1 MLQRPSRQP
10 GNWPFSRLIAAATLI
25 AVASPLVLVACEH
38 AKTWRNAE
46 PWDKSFTRRMADPDQ
61 EAAELAARMHE
72 PAPAIGEHDE
82 ATVLANSAGC
92 ISCHG
97 PTDEPDMHPTIKL
110 AIGCTDCHGG
120 DASIT
125 STLAAPG
132 RPGEPGTPITDDA
145 YLAAMNRA
153 HILPRNPQAW
163 YGSPT
168 IAYGDHHAEDPS
180 RLHGSRTPEGSAT
193 LLLRESPEFIRFINP
208 GDLRVADFAC
218 GACHAQEVA
227 NNRHSMMTHGAQL
240 WGAALYNN
248 GSIPNKVPRFGE
260 SYSAFGI
267 PQRLQGAIAKA
278 QWDKEADRLDISV
291 RRPSATELSHT
302 LNNGVIP
309 ALDPLPVWNISQP
322 GNMLRI
328 FERGTR
334 LPVPGGPTPN
344 PPPSDIGNPNPLAE
358 GGRPD
363 KGLSPR
369 GLGTLNRTD
378 PVFLGLQKTRLLD
391 PMLSMPGTNDHP
403 GDFRH
408 SGCTACHT
416 PYANDRDPAHSTPEL
431 AAMGNMGRSHSI
443 DPTLPKNESGHPAR
457 HILTSAIP
465 TSQCIVCH
473 MHPGTSFANQ
483 YLGTTWWDNE
493 SDGQFMYPAREAKR
507 TDEQR
512 WTSLR
517 RNPDDT
523 AARGLWG
530 NLDPDEF
537 SHAGERAGDDFL
549 ERSGKPRDGASTLND
564 KLEHNQFADFHGH
577 GWMFRQV
584 HKRDRAGNLVDRG
597 GSIIDHA
604 DPLKWNKAIHLGDVH
619 MQGTNPMHCVDCH
632 FRQDVHGDGNLYGEV
647 RNAVEITCVDC
658 HGSYNQRATLH
669 TSGPAAPDNPRAP
682 DSRGTNIARTRVFG
696 KPRFYEEDGKV
707 MQRSATD
714 PKVVWEVVQTIDT
727 INPESTWAKANPEA
741 ATASRYAKTI
751 RRRASATDEI
761 VWGDVA
767 EPDAPAG
774 VPPGHPPLAHD
785 QNIMQCYT
793 CHTSWMTSCFGCHLT
808 MEANERTPTL
818 HNEGQYTRNF
828 TRYNFQVLRDDIFM
842 LGRDST
848 VKGNLVVPVRSS
860 SAVIVGSQNASR
872 EWIYSQQQTV
882 SAEGYSGQAFNP
894 HYPHAVS
901 GRGTTKQCTD
911 CHLSKDNDNNAWM
924 AQLLLQGTNMVN
936 FVGRYAY
943 IAQGEAGLEAVVVT
957 ERDEPQAVLGSR
969 LHELAYP
976 ERFDRFVNHDH
987 RELNEA
993 YHHDGRGILGNL
1005 SGAAIL
1011 DLQLRGEYLYAA
1023 RGPAGFY
1030 AFDVANIDNKG
1041 FGERIVTAPVSPL
1054 GQRLGFDT
1062 KNCVAIASPST
1073 LAVDPART
1081 RLSSDPSKPRAA
1093 ITDPL
1098 EPHHINQEQP
1108 VHPLYAYLYIG
1119 DAEEGLILTNAATLL
1134 DGDPTNNFLE
1144 RTTLDDGS
1152 TAFNPGGALTG
1163 LTSLTLAG
1171 HHAYATSPAGLIII
1185 DLDTPTAPKVAAII
1199 GPSDLV
1205 NPRHAAIQFRYAFI
1219 TDDQGLKVI
1228 DITEPSRPRAIPA
1241 ALIPLADAK
1250 KLYLCRTHALVA
1262 AGSQGLAIINITN
1275 PEQPTLE
1282 QLFTA
1287 DGEVTDCRDVK
1298 AGMTN
1303 ASLYAYIADG
1313 VNGLRI
1319 LSLMGPDSTPNF
1331 RGFAPPLAP
1340 RLIATRKTSAPALAI
1355 SKGLDRDRAV
1365 DESGHQ
1371 VAVFGRI
1378 GARPMNLEEQR
1389 RLYMKDGQVWRV
1401 SNTPETAPQPFT
1413 HAPGSQPEPAK
1424 HEAPAQ
1430 PPARRR
1436 RN

>member
-1 MLQRPSRQP
+1 MSDRTNPKP
-10 GNWPFSRLIAAATLI
+10 ARLLAITVIALTTT
-25 AVASPLVLVACEH
+25 PLLLLAGEH
-38 AKTWRNAE
+38 AKTWRNAK
-46 PWDKSFTRRMADPDQ
+46 PWDKEFLRRMADPAE
-61 EAAELAARMHE
+61 EAKELAVRMAP
-72 PAPAIGEHDE
+72 PAPAVGEHDE
-82 ATVLANSAGC
+82 ATVLAHSAGC
-92 ISCHG
+92 VSCHG

-120 DASIT
+120 DASVM
-125 STLAAPG
+125 STMSAPG
-132 RPGEPGTPITDDA
+132 RPGKPGTPIEDDA

-153 HILPRNPQAW
+153 HVLPRNPQAW
-163 YGSPT
+163 YGAPVV
-168 IAYGDHHAEDPS
+168 AYGDHAHADPM
-180 RLHGSRTPEGSAT
+180 RLHGSRTPEASAT
-193 LLLRESPEFIRFINP
+193 LLLKESPEFVRFINP

-248 GSIPNKVPRFGE
+248 GSVPNKTPRFGE

-278 QWDKEADRLDISV
+278 EWDKEMDRLIVRV
-291 RRPSATELSHT
+291 RRPSDAELAHT
-302 LNNGVIP
+302 PGNGVLM

-328 FERGTR
+328 FERGTK

-344 PPPSDIGNPNPLAE
+344 PAPNDIGNPNPLAE

-416 PYANDRDPAHSTPEL
+416 PYANDRDPAHSTAEL
-431 AAMGNMGRSHSI
+431 AAVGNSGFSRTI
-443 DPTLPKNESGHPAR
+443 DPTIPHDEPGHPVR
-457 HILTSAIP
+457 HVLTSAIP
-465 TSQCIVCH
+465 SSQCVVCH

-483 YLGTTWWDNE
+483 YYGTTWWDNE
-493 SDGQFMYPAREAKR
+493 SDGEFMYPAKEAKP
-507 TDEQR
+507 TDRQR
-512 WTSLR
+512 WVSLR
-517 RNPDDT
+517 KNPDDT

-530 NLDPDEF
+530 DLYPDAI
-537 SHAGERAGDDFL
+537 SHAGEPAGDDFL
-549 ERSGKPRDGASTLND
+549 ARSGKPSDGESTLND
-564 KLEHNQFADFHGH
+564 RLNHNQFADFHGH
-577 GWMFRQV
+577 GWIFRQV
-584 HKRDRAGNLVDRG
+584 HKRDRRGNLLDSAGTV
-597 GSIIDHA
+597 IDHA
-604 DPLKWNKAIHLGDVH
+604 DPMKWNKAIHLGDVH
-619 MQGTNPMHCVDCH
+619 MQGANPMHCVDCH
-632 FRQDVHGDGNLYGEV
+632 FKQDVHGDGNLYGEV

-658 HGSYNQRATLH
+658 HGSYSARANLH
-669 TSGPAAPDNPRAP
+669 TSGPAAPDNPRSP
-682 DSRGTNIARTRVFG
+682 TKRGTNIARSRVFG
-696 KPRFYEEDGKV
+696 KPRFFEEDGKV

-714 PKVVWEVVQTIDT
+714 PKVVWQVVQTIDT
-727 INPESTWAKANPEA
+727 IDPDSAWAKGNPEA
-741 ATASRYAKTI
+741 ATASRYAKTV
-751 RRRASATDEI
+751 RRRTNASDEI
-761 VWGDVA
+761 IWGDVA
-767 EPDAPAG
+767 APQDPA
-774 VPPGHPPLAHD
+774 VNPGDPAHAHLAHGESV
-785 QNIMQCYT
+785 MQCYT

-848 VKGNLVVPVRSS
+848 VKGNLIVPVRSS
-860 SAVIVGSQNASR
+860 SAVLVGSQNANR

-911 CHLSKDNDNNAWM
+911 CHISKDNDNNAWM

-943 IAQGEAGLEAVVVT
+943 VAQGEAGLEAVVVT
-957 ERDEPQAVLGSR
+957 ERDEPQAVMGSR

-976 ERFDRFVNHDH
+976 ERFARFVERDS
-987 RELNEA
+987 RQLKEA
-993 YHHDGRGILGNL
+993 YHHDGRGIFGNF
-1005 SGAAIL
+1005 SGASIL
-1011 DLQLRGEYLYAA
+1011 DVQLRGEYLYAA

-1030 AFDVANIDNKG
+1030 VFDVANIDHKG
-1041 FGERIVTAPVSPL
+1041 FSERIVTAPVSPL

-1073 LAVDPART
+1073 LAVDSSRA
-1081 RLSSDPSKPRAA
+1081 RLSSDPSQPHAT
-1093 ITDPL
+1093 IMDPL
-1098 EPHHINQEQP
+1098 QPHHVNQEQA
-1108 VHPLYAYLYIG
+1108 VHPMYAYLYIG
-1119 DAEEGLILTNAATLL
+1119 DAEEGLILTSAATLL

-1144 RTTLDDGS
+1144 RAALEGGG
-1152 TAFNPGGALTG
+1152 TAFNPDGVLTG

-1171 HHAYATSPAGLIII
+1171 HYAYATAPAGLVVI
-1185 DLDTPTAPKVAAII
+1185 DLNTPTSPRVAAVV
-1199 GPSDLV
+1199 SDELK
-1205 NPRHAAIQFRYAFI
+1205 NPRHAAVQFRYAFV
-1219 TDDQGLKVI
+1219 TDEEGLKVI
-1228 DITEPSRPRAIPA
+1228 DVTEPTVPRAVA
-1241 ALIPLADAK
+1241 GATVALADAK

-1262 AGSQGLAIINITN
+1262 AGAQGLAIIDITS
-1275 PEQPTLE
+1275 PERPTLQ

-1287 DGEVTDCRDVK
+1287 DGQLNDCRDVK

-1303 ASLYAYIADG
+1303 ASLYAYVADG
-1313 VNGLRI
+1313 CNGLRV

-1340 RLIATRKTSAPALAI
+1340 RLIATRHTHGPALAV

-1365 DESGHQ
+1365 DETGNQ

-1378 GARPMNLEEQR
+1378 GSRPMTLDEQR
-1389 RLYMKDGQVWRV
+1389 RLYMKGGEVWRV
-1401 SNTPETAPQPFT
+1401 SNTPETPPVPFT
-1413 HAPGSQPEPAK
+1413 AGKKGKEQEKADAPAK
-1424 HEAPAQ
+1424 
-1430 PPARRR
+1430 PPTRRR